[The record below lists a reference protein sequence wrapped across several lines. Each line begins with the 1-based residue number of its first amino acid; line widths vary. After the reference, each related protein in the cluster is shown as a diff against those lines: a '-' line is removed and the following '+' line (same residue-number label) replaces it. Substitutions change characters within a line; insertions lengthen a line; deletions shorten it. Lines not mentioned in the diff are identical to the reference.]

1 MKQAQNVFIGFGKA
15 AKTLAVKMAAKGE
28 TVILIEKDDHNYG
41 GTCINQ
47 ACIPSKNLYLASQQ
61 RIVGSKSF
69 NYRQA
74 ISRKN
79 ELTSDLRE
87 MNLHNLADKER
98 IDVINGQ
105 AVFQNDE
112 QILVTMKNGETEEIT
127 GDRIFINTGSQPN
140 MPAIPGIDS
149 PFVVNSTELMEQK
162 ELPEKL
168 VIIGGGYIGLEFA
181 SIYRNFGSEV
191 TVIDQRKTLLPQAD
205 PDIAV
210 EIAKSF
216 DQDKIKRIHS
226 AAIEKIEDKA
236 THAVVTLTAEGTT
249 QNIEADLILVAAGR
263 KPNVY
268 GLGLENTSVQYNE
281 RGIIVDRVLKTTAEK
296 IWAVGDVKG
305 GPQFTYI
312 SQDDARIIENQ
323 LYGDGS
329 HTLDQQ
335 VDFATTAFLNPPYS
349 RVGLSEAELQKT
361 GRPYGKS
368 QMKIAALP
376 KGRIYDDPRGMVK
389 ILVNEDHKVVGA
401 ELFCRESPEMINLL
415 SVSIKLG
422 ADYEILRDHI
432 YTHPTMTEILN
443 PVLNKM
449 EWIENQ

>member
-1 MKQAQNVFIGFGKA
+1 
-15 AKTLAVKMAAKGE
+15 
-28 TVILIEKDDHNYG
+28 
-41 GTCINQ
+41 
-47 ACIPSKNLYLASQQ
+47 
-61 RIVGSKSF
+61 
-69 NYRQA
+69 
-74 ISRKN
+74 
-79 ELTSDLRE
+79 

-112 QILVTMKNGETEEIT
+112 KILVTMKNGETEEIT

-140 MPAIPGIDS
+140 IPDIAGIDS
-149 PFVVNSTELMEQK
+149 RFVVNSTELMEQK

-181 SIYRNFGSEV
+181 SIYRNFDSEV
-191 TVIDQRKTLLPQAD
+191 TVIDQRETLLPQAD

-210 EIAKSF
+210 EISKSF
-216 DQDKIKRIHS
+216 DQDKIRRIHS
-226 AAIEKIEDKA
+226 AVVEKIEDKP
-236 THAVVTLTAEGTT
+236 THAIVTLIAEGKT
-249 QNIEADLILVAAGR
+249 QQLEADLILVAAGR
-263 KPNVY
+263 RPKID
-268 GLGLENTSVQYNE
+268 GMGLENTSVQYNE
-281 RGIIVDRVLKTTAEK
+281 RGIIVDRLLKTTAEK
-296 IWAVGDVKG
+296 IWALGDVKG

-312 SQDDARIIENQ
+312 SHDDARIIESQ

-329 HTLDQQ
+329 YTLDQQ
-335 VDFATTAFLNPPYS
+335 VGFSTTSFLNPPYS
-349 RVGLSEAELQKT
+349 RVGISEAELQKT
-361 GRPYGKS
+361 GRPYGKA

-389 ILVNEDHKVVGA
+389 ILVDEEHKVVGA

-415 SVSIKLG
+415 SVSIKLN
-422 ADYEILRDHI
+422 ADYEVLRDHI

-449 EWIENQ
+449 EWIGK